1 MNAKADVVVIGAG
14 IIGLATTYRLLLAR
28 PELRVLVVEKEP
40 DVARHQTGHNSGV
53 IHSGI
58 YYRPGSLKAQNCVR
72 GYGILLDFLRQAE
85 VPHEICGKL
94 IVATD
99 ERELATLRTLEARGH
114 ENGLTGIERLTQLDQ
129 LRAIEPHVTGL
140 EALWVPQTGIV
151 DYREVSRALLNE
163 VRRRGAT
170 VRFGERVRGLSETT
184 DGVELATDNRPVTGR
199 YLVGCAGLHSDRLA
213 REIEPDLPLRIV
225 PFRGEYYRL
234 RPEAKYLVRNL
245 IYPVPNPDFPF
256 LGVHFTRTAWGDIDA
271 GPNAVLALKRE
282 GYGRTDLDPGD
293 LFETLSW
300 PGFYRLVQKHWR
312 EGSAELVRSWYKP
325 RFVEALQ
332 RLIPEIRD
340 EHLEPA
346 GAGVRAQACGRD
358 GRLLDDFELRST
370 RRQLHV
376 CNAPS
381 PAATSSLSIGQT
393 IAETVIRALD

>member
-1 MNAKADVVVIGAG
+1 MDGKADVVVVGAG
-14 IIGLATTYRLLLAR
+14 IIGLATSYRLLRER
-28 PELRVLVVEKEP
+28 PRLKVLIVEKEP
-40 DVARHQTGHNSGV
+40 DVAAHQTGHNSGV

-58 YYRPGSLKAQNCVR
+58 YYRPNSLKATNCVR
-72 GYGILLDFLRQAE
+72 GYQMLLEFLREAE

-99 ERELATLRTLEARGH
+99 PKELPALRTLESRGK
-114 ENGLTGIERLTQLDQ
+114 ENGLDGIERLTSLDQ
-129 LRAIEPHVTGL
+129 LRAIEPHVTGI

-151 DYREVSRALLNE
+151 DYREVSRALLKK
-163 VRRRGAT
+163 VRELGAT

-184 DGVELATDNRPVTGR
+184 DGVEIATDGRPIMGR
-199 YLVGCAGLHSDRLA
+199 FLVGCAGLHSDRLA
-213 REIEPDLPLRIV
+213 REIEPTLPLRIV

-234 RPEAKYLVRNL
+234 RKEAKHLVRNL

-293 LFETLSW
+293 LFETLTW

-312 EGSAELVRSWYKP
+312 EGTAELVRSWYKP

-332 RLIPEIRD
+332 RLIPEIEA

-393 IAETVIRALD
+393 IAETVVQALS

>member
-1 MNAKADVVVIGAG
+1 MDGKIDVVIVGAG
-14 IIGLATTYRLLLAR
+14 IVGLATAYRLLQER
-28 PELRVLVVEKEP
+28 PHLKLVVLEKEP
-40 DVARHQTGHNSGV
+40 DIAAHQSGHNSGV

-58 YYRPGSLKAQNCVR
+58 YYRPNSLKATNCVR
-72 GYGILLDFLRQAE
+72 GYRMLLDFLRQME

-99 ERELATLRTLEARGH
+99 PKELPALHTLETRGR
-114 ENGLTGIERLTQLDQ
+114 ENGLDGIRRLTTLGEI
-129 LRAIEPHVTGL
+129 RAIEPHVAGI

-151 DYREVSRALLNE
+151 DYRVVSRALLSKLRE
-163 VRRRGAT
+163 LGAS
-170 VRFGERVRGLSETT
+170 VRFGERVRGVSETT
-184 DGVELATDNRPVTGR
+184 DGVELATDSRPVMAR
-199 YLVGCAGLHSDRLA
+199 FLVGCAGLHSDRLA
-213 REIEPDLPLRIV
+213 REIEPSLPLRIV

-234 RPEAKYLVRNL
+234 REDAKYLVRNL

-293 LFETLSW
+293 LFDTLSW

-325 RFVEALQ
+325 RFVQALQ
-332 RLIPEIRD
+332 RLIPEVRD

-381 PAATSSLSIGQT
+381 PGATSSLSIGQT
-393 IAETVIRALD
+393 IAESVVRALN